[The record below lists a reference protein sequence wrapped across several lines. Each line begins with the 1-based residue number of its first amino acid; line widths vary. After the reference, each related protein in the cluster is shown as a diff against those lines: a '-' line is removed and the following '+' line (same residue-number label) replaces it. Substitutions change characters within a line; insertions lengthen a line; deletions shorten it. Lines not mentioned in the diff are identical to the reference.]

1 MRGEKCY
8 NCCLQSAQDVWTR
21 LSAGLGPALF
31 LCPDVRTAYG
41 EETVVDLETPLR
53 SLLSD
58 LGLDLY
64 DLEMVKGTLN
74 VVVTKSGG
82 VDLEAL
88 TKANR
93 QISEWLDVNDP
104 IAGRYTLDVSSP
116 GLERKLRTPAHF
128 ISTIGEVV
136 TLRERRSDAPTRRL
150 EGTVLAADETSV
162 TLEDAEQGRVV
173 VLIDSIERA
182 RTVFKWGAEAK
193 PSPSRAKSDA
203 SSTRKGG

>member
-1 MRGEKCY
+1 
-8 NCCLQSAQDVWTR
+8 
-21 LSAGLGPALF
+21 
-31 LCPDVRTAYG
+31 
-41 EETVVDLETPLR
+41 VDLETPFR

-74 VVVTKSGG
+74 VVVTRPGG

-93 QISEWLDVNDP
+93 VISEWLDVNDP
-104 IAGRYTLDVSSP
+104 IAGRFTLDVSSP

-128 ISTIGEVV
+128 LSTVGEVV
-136 TLRERRSDAPTRRL
+136 TLRELRGNQPTRRL
-150 EGTVLAADETSV
+150 EGTVVAADETNV
-162 TLEDAEQGRVV
+162 TLHDEQHGDVV
-173 VLIDSIERA
+173 VALGDIERA

-193 PSPSRAKSDA
+193 PSPSRAKTSA
-203 SSTRKGG
+203 ASTRKEG

>member
-1 MRGEKCY
+1 M
-8 NCCLQSAQDVWTR
+8 
-21 LSAGLGPALF
+21 
-31 LCPDVRTAYG
+31 
-41 EETVVDLETPLR
+41 DLETPLR
-53 SLLSD
+53 SLLSE

-74 VVVTKSGG
+74 VVVTRAGG

-93 QISEWLDVNDP
+93 QISEWLDLNDP

-128 ISTIGEVV
+128 ISTVGEVV
-136 TLRERRSDAPTRRL
+136 TLRELRPDAPTRRL

-162 TLEDAEQGRVV
+162 TIDDSELGSVV
-173 VLIDSIERA
+173 VRLDQVERA
-182 RTVFKWGAEAK
+182 RTVFKWGADAK
-193 PSPSRAKSDA
+193 PSPSRAKSVA
-203 SSTRKGG
+203 SSTKKGG